1 MCTCQGVPLAPS
13 AAPLRPAPPPRQGHA
28 TVALL
33 ALVPLR
39 GTAVRELSLTPLLL
53 TEGQYKKGGGDKACA
68 PCRLLSF
75 PPLPCPAPHP
85 PQGSTK
91 TDQILRLEGPR
102 LAPSLPCALPLSA
115 PSVCCS
121 RADSA
126 ILNSSSCSYGPWG
139 LQLGNTVAGLPPL
152 PHSVENC
159 LTVQLSSGALCL
171 PPECCPSSGFL
182 DAHRVTGRYC
192 LIRVFFYTV
201 GDSLV

>member
-1 MCTCQGVPLAPS
+1 MAPS
-13 AAPLRPAPPPRQGHA
+13 AAPLRPAPPWQGHA
-28 TVALL
+28 TTALL

-75 PPLPCPAPHP
+75 PPLSCPAPHP

-91 TDQILRLEGPR
+91 TDQILRLDGPR

-139 LQLGNTVAGLPPL
+139 LQLGSTVARLLPPVWRTADS
-152 PHSVENC
+152 SVK
-159 LTVQLSSGALCL
+159 LRSPL
-171 PPECCPSSGFL
+171 PPARMLPLLWVPRCSQGHWEILFDQGFL
-182 DAHRVTGRYC
+182 LHCR
-192 LIRVFFYTV
+192 
-201 GDSLV
+201 